1 MTIESLLPTVPLQI
15 RMNLFR
21 ELLSAELE
29 ARLSRDE
36 EPNIGEYQARFPD
49 DAAEILRAFA
59 ETEKLVASS
68 NASVQILQT
77 GQSNS
82 VIRSQ
87 TEVLVAPDEGGV
99 LERTASSVS
108 KEIVQQL
115 PRNIGKY
122 RIEQIIGQG
131 AFGVVYRAYVNN

>member
-1 MTIESLLPTVPLQI
+1 MAESKHYDELSDDQLRAIDTACMKFERALRNAKPMMIESLLPTVPLQI

-21 ELLSAELE
+21 ELLSAELD
-29 ARLSRDE
+29 ARLNRDE
-36 EPNIGEYQARFPD
+36 EPNIGEYQVRFPD
-49 DAAEILRAFA
+49 YAAEILRAFA

-77 GQSNS
+77 GQSKS

-87 TEVLVAPDEGGV
+87 TEVLVAPDEGGA

-108 KEIVQQL
+108 
-115 PRNIGKY
+115 
-122 RIEQIIGQG
+122 
-131 AFGVVYRAYVNN
+131 